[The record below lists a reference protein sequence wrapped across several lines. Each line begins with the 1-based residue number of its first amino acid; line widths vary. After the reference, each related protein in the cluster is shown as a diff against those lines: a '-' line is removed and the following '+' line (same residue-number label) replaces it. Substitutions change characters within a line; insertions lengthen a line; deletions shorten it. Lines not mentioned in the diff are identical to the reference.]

1 MEYNNLIGTGLTVSK
16 ICLGTMTFG
25 AQLNEQDSIN
35 VVKRAVEKG
44 INFIDTADIY
54 VKGASEEILGK
65 ALTGMRDEI
74 VLASKV
80 GGPSEKGP
88 NGRGLSRKHIIT
100 SVEKSL
106 KRLNTDYLDICYLHF
121 PDSNTP
127 MEETLESTNQLI
139 QSGKVRYIG
148 MSNYAAWQ
156 IMEALSICDKR
167 NWIAPSITES
177 VYNAFT
183 RGIESEL
190 VPFIKKK
197 KIGLAAFNP
206 IAGGL
211 LSGKHKKEK
220 PVDNTRFSDLGG
232 YYKRYWNDETF
243 SVIEVLEKVA
253 SENNMSLLELALRWS
268 VSYDYVTSVIIGVS
282 RIEHLEQN
290 ITYLDKGALT
300 KEILT
305 KCDEAWQMISGNRFS
320 YHH

>member
-88 NGRGLSRKHIIT
+88 NGRGLNRKHIIT

-148 MSNYAAWQ
+148 MSNYAA
-156 IMEALSICDKR
+156 
-167 NWIAPSITES
+167 
-177 VYNAFT
+177 
-183 RGIESEL
+183 
-190 VPFIKKK
+190 
-197 KIGLAAFNP
+197 
-206 IAGGL
+206 
-211 LSGKHKKEK
+211 
-220 PVDNTRFSDLGG
+220 
-232 YYKRYWNDETF
+232 
-243 SVIEVLEKVA
+243 
-253 SENNMSLLELALRWS
+253 
-268 VSYDYVTSVIIGVS
+268 
-282 RIEHLEQN
+282 
-290 ITYLDKGALT
+290 
-300 KEILT
+300 
-305 KCDEAWQMISGNRFS
+305 
-320 YHH
+320 